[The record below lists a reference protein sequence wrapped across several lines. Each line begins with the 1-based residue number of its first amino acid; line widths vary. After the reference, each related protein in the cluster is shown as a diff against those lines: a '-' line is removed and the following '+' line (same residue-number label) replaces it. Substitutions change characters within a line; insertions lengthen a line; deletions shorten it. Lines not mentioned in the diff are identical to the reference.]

1 MSLISKSAPAR
12 LTFWKGLIDYP
23 TYPLVRRN
31 LRDCPPSPMKHS
43 RSIHCKILTLIG
55 LSLALASGSRLPA
68 ADAPAV
74 ATSSPTTTT
83 APAPTAAATP
93 ATASDA
99 PKVNPALVPMPQ
111 RGANYQTVH
120 QRLVEQAKKGGI
132 DVLFVGDSITDFW
145 IGVSSPQQRGKE
157 VWDKYFAPLKAADF
171 GYNADRTQ
179 HVLWRLQNGEGQ
191 GFSPKAIVLMI
202 GTNNLGIEN
211 RRDPVNSPKRNTIPE
226 AVEGVTAVVKELRK
240 DFPSA
245 KILFLGI
252 FPRND
257 DQLAKEQ
264 IPQVNKELAKL
275 DDQKN
280 IFFLDLT
287 KNFTDADGN
296 LIAEDFQPDHLHPT
310 AKGYQVWA
318 DAIQE
323 PLAKLLK

>member
-1 MSLISKSAPAR
+1 VSA
-12 LTFWKGLIDYP
+12 
-23 TYPLVRRN
+23 
-31 LRDCPPSPMKHS
+31 
-43 RSIHCKILTLIG
+43 
-55 LSLALASGSRLPA
+55 
-68 ADAPAV
+68 
-74 ATSSPTTTT
+74 
-83 APAPTAAATP
+83 
-93 ATASDA
+93 
-99 PKVNPALVPMPQ
+99 PQ

-120 QRLVEQAKKGGI
+120 QRLVEQAKKGDI

-179 HVLWRLQNGEGQ
+179 NVLWRLQNGEGQ

-202 GTNNLGIEN
+202 GTNNTGVLN
-211 RRDPVNSPKRNTIPE
+211 RQNPAQGVRNTVPE
-226 AVEGVTAVVKELRK
+226 TVEGVTTVVKELRK
-240 DFPSA
+240 DFPTA
-245 KILFLGI
+245 KILFLAI

-257 DQLAKEQ
+257 DDLAKSQ

-280 IFFLDLT
+280 VFFLDLT

-296 LIAEDFQPDHLHPT
+296 LLPDAFQPDHLHPS
-310 AKGYQVWA
+310 AKGYQIWA

>member
-1 MSLISKSAPAR
+1 M
-12 LTFWKGLIDYP
+12 
-23 TYPLVRRN
+23 
-31 LRDCPPSPMKHS
+31 
-43 RSIHCKILTLIG
+43 
-55 LSLALASGSRLPA
+55 
-68 ADAPAV
+68 
-74 ATSSPTTTT
+74 
-83 APAPTAAATP
+83 AAAT
-93 ATASDA
+93 SDT
-99 PKVNPALVPMPQ
+99 PKVNTAIVPVPQ

-120 QRLVEQAKKGGI
+120 QKLVEQAKKGNI

-179 HVLWRLQNGEGQ
+179 NVLWRLQNGEGQ

-202 GTNNLGIEN
+202 GTINTGVQTRANPARGLPAQG
-211 RRDPVNSPKRNTIPE
+211 VRNTVPE
-226 AVEGVTAVVKELRK
+226 TVEGVTAVVKELRK
-240 DFPSA
+240 DFPAA
-245 KILFLGI
+245 KILFLAI

-257 DQLAKEQ
+257 DDLAKAQ

-275 DDQKN
+275 DDQKS

-287 KNFTDADGN
+287 KNFEDADGN
-296 LIAEDFQPDHLHPT
+296 LIPEDFQPDHLHPT